1 MEQII
6 GKVRFE
12 PQTKKI
18 NSGLFPSNTDYSQN
32 SDYIAMLEAGN
43 CIDITQEQ
51 YEFIF
56 DHNNNGFDVCVIDG
70 VLVSCLEDPS
80 VTLTKLKKARA
91 RKFEEISNAYYAN
104 LEVCLINVTFN
115 GRTEYLE
122 LNNKAGGLAGMRQ
135 ALQKI
140 KEDVTFS
147 VEADAILPS
156 KYQGI
161 ERMYYIYVTEFSR
174 LGKMDVIIMKQS
186 KKQALINF
194 WEEAMQKYEG
204 TYEGGEIEAYTN
216 FFNFREYKESLDT
229 LTTIEEIQNFSS
241 GFTPLTLTFPED
253 CIEDVI
259 YNDNLYDFS

>member
-1 MEQII
+1 MSEII
-6 GKVRFE
+6 GQVRFN
-12 PQTKKI
+12 PQTKI
-18 NSGLFPSNTDYSQN
+18 TNGNFVYGEYSQN
-32 SDYIAMLEAGN
+32 AEYIEMLQVGN
-43 CIDITQEQ
+43 FIDVTEEQ
-51 YEFIF
+51 YNLLRSYN
-56 DHNNNGFDVCVIDG
+56 DNGTDVCVIDG
-70 VLVSCLEDPS
+70 VLVPCIEDPS

-104 LEVCLINVTFN
+104 LQICLINVTFN

-122 LNNKAGGLAGMRQ
+122 LTNKAGGLAGMRQ

-140 KEDVTFS
+140 QEDVTFS

-194 WEEAMQKYEG
+194 WEDAIQKYEG
-204 TYEGGEIEAYTN
+204 TYQGGEIEAYTN

-229 LTTIEEIQNFSS
+229 LTTIEEIQNFSFP
-241 GFTPLTLTFPED
+241 FTPLTLIFPED

>member
-1 MEQII
+1 MPYYKHKITNQII
-6 GKVRFE
+6 FFAVEQDPEEYVE
-12 PQTKKI
+12 P
-18 NSGLFPSNTDYSQN
+18 
-32 SDYIAMLEAGN
+32 
-43 CIDITQEQ
+43 TQSELALQ
-51 YEFIF
+51 
-56 DHNNNGFDVCVIDG
+56 
-70 VLVSCLEDPS
+70 S
-80 VTLTKLKKARA
+80 LTNLKKARA

-104 LEVCLINVTFN
+104 LEFCLINVTFN

-122 LNNKAGGLAGMRQ
+122 LTNKAGGLAGMRQ

-140 KEDVTFS
+140 QDDVAFS
-147 VEADAILPS
+147 AKADLILPP

-194 WEEAMQKYEG
+194 WEDAIQKYEG
-204 TYEGGEIEAYTN
+204 TYQGGEIEAYTN

-229 LTTIEEIQNFSS
+229 LTTIEEIQNFSFP
-241 GFTPLTLTFPED
+241 FTPLTLIFPED